1 MKDSVK
7 SVVVIT
13 VICLVVAAALGLTNY
28 FTAPVIEEGTEQRT
42 QEALKE
48 IIPEAEE
55 FEAVSLDSYKDLPDT
70 VTAIYKDKDGLGYI
84 FQISTKG
91 YDTGLVIMCAVS
103 ANDGTIIK
111 TSTLSNNET
120 PTIGGNK
127 VINNEDYTSKY
138 IDKDASTVDDG
149 TDAVTGATVTSNA
162 YKAAIKDALTAF
174 SLVAIG
180 EE

>member
-1 MKDSVK
+1 MKDSIK
-7 SVVVIT
+7 SVIVIT
-13 VICLVVAAALGLTNY
+13 AICLVVAAALGLTNY
-28 FTAPVIEEGTEQRT
+28 FTAPTIEEGTEART
-42 QEALKE
+42 QDALKE
-48 IIPEAEE
+48 LIPEAEE
-55 FEAVSLDSYKDLPDT
+55 FEEISLDGIKGLPAT
-70 VTAIYKDKDGLGYI
+70 VTAIYKDKGGLGYV
-84 FQISTKG
+84 FQITTKG

-127 VINNEDYTSKY
+127 VINNENYTSKY
-138 IDKDASTVDDG
+138 IGKKADTVDDG
-149 TDAVTGATVTSNA
+149 TDAESGATVTSNA
-162 YKAAIKDALTAF
+162 YKSAVKDALTAF